1 MRKERVFGMRK
12 NCCDIDQLQQNE
24 KVEFIA
30 ISEIFDFPNHP
41 FRVEIDKDMMDL
53 VDSISRIG
61 VVNPAVVRQKKDG
74 GYEMISGHRR
84 KAASKIAGKTMLPCI
99 IRDLSDEDAI
109 IFLVDSNIRREEV
122 LPSEK
127 AFAYKMR
134 LDAMK
139 RKVGRPKKNNYVPLA
154 HNFAGKTSRK
164 YLSELTGESEDQIR
178 RYIRLTELIVPIL
191 KMVDEREIALRPAV
205 ELSYLSQK
213 SQEILVD
220 IIENVACTPS
230 HAQAIRLRE
239 LEEEKRFKYNSA
251 LKIMSELKANQ
262 KIHYKISAD
271 KLDISQKNRGDD
283 SESVGTIQTE
293 HIIMKMCI
301 GTV

>member
-271 KLDISQKNRGDD
+271 KLEKYFAPGTSARKIEETILKALELYKQNIS
-283 SESVGTIQTE
+283 
-293 HIIMKMCI
+293 
-301 GTV
+301 

>member
-1 MRKERVFGMRK
+1 MRK

-41 FRVEIDKDMMDL
+41 FRVVVDRDMMDL
-53 VDSISRIG
+53 VDSIGRIG
-61 VVNPAVVRQKKDG
+61 VVNPVVVRQKKDG

-99 IRDLSDEDAI
+99 VRDLSDEDAI

-139 RKVGRPKKNNYVPLA
+139 RKAGRPKKNNYVPLA

-178 RYIRLTELIVPIL
+178 RYIRLTELIAPIL
-191 KMVDEREIALRPAV
+191 KMVDEREIALHPAV

-271 KLDISQKNRGDD
+271 KFEKYFAPGTSARKIEETILKALELYKQNIS
-283 SESVGTIQTE
+283 
-293 HIIMKMCI
+293 
-301 GTV
+301 

>member
-41 FRVEIDKDMMDL
+41 FRVEVDKDMMDL

-74 GYEMISGHRR
+74 GYEMIAGHWR

-139 RKVGRPKKNNYVPLA
+139 RKAGRPKKNNYVPLA

-178 RYIRLTELIVPIL
+178 RYIRLTELIAPIL

-271 KLDISQKNRGDD
+271 KLEKYFAPGTSARKIEETILKALELYKQNIS
-283 SESVGTIQTE
+283 
-293 HIIMKMCI
+293 
-301 GTV
+301 

>member
-12 NCCDIDQLQQNE
+12 NYCDIDQLQQNE

-41 FRVEIDKDMMDL
+41 FRVEVDKDMMDL

-84 KAASKIAGKTMLPCI
+84 KVASKIAGKTMLPCI

-139 RKVGRPKKNNYVPLA
+139 RKAGRPKKNNYVPLA
-154 HNFAGKTSRK
+154 HNFAGKTFRK

-178 RYIRLTELIVPIL
+178 RYIRLTELIAPIL

-262 KIHYKISAD
+262 KIHYFC
-271 KLDISQKNRGDD
+271 G
-283 SESVGTIQTE
+283 
-293 HIIMKMCI
+293 
-301 GTV
+301 

>member
-41 FRVEIDKDMMDL
+41 FRVEVDKDMMDL

-271 KLDISQKNRGDD
+271 KLEKYFAPGTSARKIEETILKALELYKQNIS
-283 SESVGTIQTE
+283 
-293 HIIMKMCI
+293 
-301 GTV
+301 

>member
-1 MRKERVFGMRK
+1 MRK

-41 FRVEIDKDMMDL
+41 FRVVVYRDMMDL
-53 VDSISRIG
+53 VDSIGRIG
-61 VVNPAVVRQKKDG
+61 VVNPVVVRQKKDG

-99 IRDLSDEDAI
+99 VRDLSDEDAI

-139 RKVGRPKKNNYVPLA
+139 RKAGRPKKNNYVPLA

-178 RYIRLTELIVPIL
+178 RYIRLTELIAPIL

-271 KLDISQKNRGDD
+271 KLEKYFAPGTSARKIEETILKALELYKQNIS
-283 SESVGTIQTE
+283 
-293 HIIMKMCI
+293 
-301 GTV
+301 

>member
-1 MRKERVFGMRK
+1 MRK

-41 FRVEIDKDMMDL
+41 FRVEVDKDMMDL

-139 RKVGRPKKNNYVPLA
+139 RKAGRPKKNNYVPLA

-191 KMVDEREIALRPAV
+191 EMVDEREIALRPAV

-271 KLDISQKNRGDD
+271 KLEKYFAPGTSARKIEETILKALELYKQNIS
-283 SESVGTIQTE
+283 
-293 HIIMKMCI
+293 
-301 GTV
+301 

>member
-1 MRKERVFGMRK
+1 MRK

-24 KVEFIA
+24 KVEFFA

-41 FRVEIDKDMMDL
+41 FRVVVDRDMMDL
-53 VDSISRIG
+53 VDSIGRIG
-61 VVNPAVVRQKKDG
+61 VVNPVVVRQKKDG

-99 IRDLSDEDAI
+99 VRDLSDEDAI

-139 RKVGRPKKNNYVPLA
+139 RKAGRPKKNNYVPLA
-154 HNFAGKTSRK
+154 HNFAGKASRK

-178 RYIRLTELIVPIL
+178 RYIRLTELIAPIL

-271 KLDISQKNRGDD
+271 KLEKYFAPGTSARKIEETILKALELYKQNIS
-283 SESVGTIQTE
+283 
-293 HIIMKMCI
+293 
-301 GTV
+301 

>member
-41 FRVEIDKDMMDL
+41 FRVEVDKDMMDL

-84 KAASKIAGKTMLPCI
+84 KVASKIAGKTMLPCI

-139 RKVGRPKKNNYVPLA
+139 RKAGRPKKNNYVPLA

-178 RYIRLTELIVPIL
+178 RYIRLTELIAPIL

-271 KLDISQKNRGDD
+271 KLEKYFAPGTSARKIEETILKALELYKQNIS
-283 SESVGTIQTE
+283 
-293 HIIMKMCI
+293 
-301 GTV
+301 

>member
-12 NCCDIDQLQQNE
+12 NYCDIDQLQQNE

-41 FRVEIDKDMMDL
+41 FRVEVDKDMMDL

-139 RKVGRPKKNNYVPLA
+139 RKAGRPKKNNYVPLA

-178 RYIRLTELIVPIL
+178 RYIRLTELIAPIL

-271 KLDISQKNRGDD
+271 KLEKYFAPGTSARKIEETILKALELYKQNIS
-283 SESVGTIQTE
+283 
-293 HIIMKMCI
+293 
-301 GTV
+301 

>member
-30 ISEIFDFPNHP
+30 ISELFDFPNHP
-41 FRVEIDKDMMDL
+41 FRVEADKDMMDSA
-53 VDSISRIG
+53 DSISRIG

-74 GYEMISGHRR
+74 GYEMIAGHRR

-139 RKVGRPKKNNYVPLA
+139 RKAGRPKKNNYVPLA

-178 RYIRLTELIVPIL
+178 RYIRLTELIAPIL

-271 KLDISQKNRGDD
+271 KLEKYFAPGTSARKIEETILKALELYKQNIS
-283 SESVGTIQTE
+283 
-293 HIIMKMCI
+293 
-301 GTV
+301 

>member
-41 FRVEIDKDMMDL
+41 FRVEVDKDMMDL

-139 RKVGRPKKNNYVPLA
+139 RKAGRPKKNNYVPLA

-178 RYIRLTELIVPIL
+178 RYIRLTELIAPIL

-271 KLDISQKNRGDD
+271 KLEKYFAPGTSARKIEETILKALELYKQNIS
-283 SESVGTIQTE
+283 
-293 HIIMKMCI
+293 
-301 GTV
+301 